1 VTRYAQRT
9 LIQQGSVANW
19 GKAASSIGVK
29 DGYGVAT
36 GGTSYSVTVN
46 SIVYTLLSFTSDS
59 NLVVSSSGLFDILLI
74 GGGGGAGGGDGSPRC
89 GGGGGGGDV
98 VGLDVGVTQYLAAGT
113 YSVDIGA
120 GGTGAAFG
128 APTSGAKTTLAG
140 LIAIG
145 GGAGASVSHTVDL
158 DYANLRSARN
168 GGSGGGSTQAFGQ
181 GCIAIGIKGNDGGT
195 NGVYG
200 GTASSCG
207 GGGGGAG
214 SAGGSVVGGTTGGAG
229 GNGADIYPFVN
240 SVSVLTNP
248 YYASAGGGG
257 GGSGT
262 GGAAGNGG
270 VAGKNG
276 GTGNAGVNYGAG
288 AGGTNNATGGAGAAG
303 LVLVRFKV

>member
-1 VTRYAQRT
+1 MASRGTMGYVS
-9 LIQQGSVANW
+9 GSAVQSAY
-19 GKAASSIGVK
+19 IDVP
-29 DGYGVAT
+29 YGVAT
-36 GGTSYSVTVN
+36 GGTSYSVTVGGIN
-46 SIVYTLLSFTSDS
+46 YTLLAFTTDS
-59 NLVVSSSGLFDILLI
+59 NLVVSKEGLFDVLLI
-74 GGGGGAGGGDGSPRC
+74 GGGGGAGGGDAGNRT

-113 YSVDIGA
+113 YAVDIGA
-120 GGTGAAFG
+120 GGAGAAFG
-128 APTSGAKTTLAG
+128 ECTSGLKTTLAG

-145 GGAGASVSHTVDL
+145 GGGGGNVSHTIDL
-158 DYANLRSARN
+158 DYSNYRLARN
-168 GGSGGGSTQAFGQ
+168 GGSGGGSSIVNARGSF
-181 GCIAIGIKGNDGGT
+181 AIGIKGNNGGN

-200 GTASSCG
+200 SVAASCS

-214 SAGGSVVGGTTGGAG
+214 GAGGSIAGGATGGAG
-229 GNGADIYPFVN
+229 GHGADIYPFVN

-257 GGSGT
+257 GGGTT

-288 AGGTNNATGGAGAAG
+288 AGGTSNGTGGAGAAG